1 MKKIRLHNILL
12 AFTLSVF
19 TFSASAEWVLNN
31 AESTLNVISIKKLKV
46 GEVHSFKKLQG
57 SLDNKGNVTLMVS
70 LASVETNIPIRNDRM
85 QQFLF
90 EVPKFSEATVS
101 TKIDIEKIIKM
112 KVGESLIQTLPLELS
127 IHGSKKVVDAE
138 MRITSLVGNK
148 LLVSTIKPMIINA
161 SDYALVKGIEKL
173 TELAKLPSIST
184 AVPVTANFIFE
195 DKKN

>member
-12 AFTLSVF
+12 ACTLSAF
-19 TFSASAEWVLNN
+19 TFSASAEWILNN
-31 AESTLNVISIKKLKV
+31 AESTLNVTSIKKLKV

-57 SLDNKGNVTLMVS
+57 SLDDKGNVTLMVN

-101 TKIDIEKIIKM
+101 TKINIEKITKM

-138 MRITSLVGNK
+138 MRITSLVGNT

-184 AVPVTANFIFE
+184 AIPVTASFIFE
-195 DKKN
+195 NKK